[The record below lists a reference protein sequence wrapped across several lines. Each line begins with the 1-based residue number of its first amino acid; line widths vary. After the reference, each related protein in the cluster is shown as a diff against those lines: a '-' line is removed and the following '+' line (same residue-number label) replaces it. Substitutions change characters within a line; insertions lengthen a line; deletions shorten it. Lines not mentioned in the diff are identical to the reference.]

1 MTGLGVLGEIRP
13 ADRFDFDAVVPA
25 RPGSESP
32 STLATSKRKLQV
44 SPDLGHLV
52 AGTAEVARD
61 RAKHEAA
68 ENPTSTTMAAL
79 AQTHAVLD
87 ERDDAI
93 DAARRSLELALGPEG
108 SGEAVVDPVS
118 IRLAVEVLLRFG
130 DTEHAYDSIKRAPR
144 TRALRVMFALLAFTT
159 GDVDLALKEL
169 ADSEDPIVEAVKGY
183 ILATVGEHQK
193 AIGHLRAAL
202 REQPDDPDSLLNL
215 SIALWHV
222 GARRKA
228 TRTAL
233 RATRVAPGRKD
244 ISLHYMRLLLE
255 QDEVAAVEAEVRS
268 LKSQEVVEDSDF
280 LVIQA
285 RVLIEK
291 GELGR
296 AISTLTSAAAATE
309 REGDDVARG
318 EILANLTALRY
329 ETGRISRDVAVQR
342 MEELLRQFP
351 SGDAVVV
358 TYARFVTRASQAPLL
373 RSAVERVRSTT
384 SPMRL
389 AYLRHQVAFLEGDN
403 EAAAAAA
410 TDWFA
415 HEPGNPMAAAA
426 ALVGLGIGVERWGE
440 ALIVAREALATLPPN
455 PVLVNNAAYVLAMSG
470 HAREAIDLL
479 KGIAGDEFVMNAT
492 LGLAHLAN
500 GEIEDGM
507 RLYRQAADRAESVDP
522 IWRSL
527 MTAYQALVVR
537 QLGLLNSLPESVIG
551 ALALVPFSPP
561 SDWRDRPDFLRLWN
575 VAKRNGYD
583 WPLAL

>member
-1 MTGLGVLGEIRP
+1 MTGLGVLGEISP
-13 ADRFDFDAVVPA
+13 TDRFDSDAVVPA

-32 STLATSKRKLQV
+32 PTLATSKQKPRV
-44 SPDLGHLV
+44 SPDVGHLLTD
-52 AGTAEVARD
+52 TAEIARD
-61 RAKHEAA
+61 RAKHEASQ
-68 ENPTSTTMAAL
+68 NPTSTTMAAL

-87 ERDDAI
+87 ERGDAI
-93 DAARRSLELALGPEG
+93 DAARGALELALGSEG
-108 SGEAVVDPVS
+108 SIEAVADPVS
-118 IRLAVEVLLRFG
+118 IRLAAEVLLRFG
-130 DTEHAYDSIKRAPR
+130 DTEHAYDAIRRAPR
-144 TRALRVMFALLAFTT
+144 TRALRIMLALLAFQT
-159 GDVDLALKEL
+159 GDVDLSLKEL
-169 ADSEDPIVEAVKGY
+169 GDLNDPIVEAVKGY
-183 ILATVGEHQK
+183 ILATIGEHQK

-215 SIALWHV
+215 SIALWHL

-228 TRTAL
+228 TRAAL

-255 QDEVAAVEAEVRS
+255 QDEVATVEAEVRS

-285 RVLIEK
+285 RALIEK

-296 AISTLTSAAAATE
+296 AISTLTSAAAAAE
-309 REGDDVARG
+309 REGDDVASG
-318 EILANLTALRY
+318 EILANLTVLRY
-329 ETGRISRDVAVQR
+329 ETDRISHDEAIQR
-342 MEELLRQFP
+342 VEELLRQSP
-351 SGDAVVV
+351 NGDAVVV
-358 TYARFVTRASQAPLL
+358 TYARFASRASQAPLL
-373 RSAVERVRSTT
+373 RSAVERVRSATT
-384 SPMRL
+384 PLRL
-389 AYLRHQVAFLEGDN
+389 AYLQHQVAFLEGNN

-415 HEPGNPMAAAA
+415 HEPDNPMAAAA
-426 ALVGLGIGVERWGE
+426 ALVALGIGAERWDE
-440 ALIVAREALATLPPN
+440 ALIVAREALATLPPK

-479 KGIAGDEFVMNAT
+479 EAIAGDDFVMNAT

-507 RLYRQAADRAESVDP
+507 RLYRQAADKAESVEP

-527 MTAYQALVVR
+527 MTGYQALVVR
-537 QLGLLNSLPESVIG
+537 QLGLLDSHPENVIE
-551 ALALVPFSPP
+551 ALALVPFGPP

-583 WPLAL
+583 WPLSL